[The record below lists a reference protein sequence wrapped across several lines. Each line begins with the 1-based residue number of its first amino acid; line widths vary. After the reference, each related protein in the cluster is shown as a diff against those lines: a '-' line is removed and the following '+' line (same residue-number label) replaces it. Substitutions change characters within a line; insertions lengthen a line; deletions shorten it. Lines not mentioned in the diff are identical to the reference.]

1 MSINNPI
8 QDVIDR
14 IKSDLEKLEQEVAPT
29 RPDLADP
36 NTKQQKA
43 KELDAFFVD
52 RINLFKDADLGVG
65 LPENNDWE
73 YPVLE
78 RRKIALM
85 HLFAEAQ
92 ERFGDKYPELDI
104 ADQLMRINGP
114 LATLSFQTLDQ
125 DTTRSLP
132 WRSGCWITSKPTMCM
147 RKRSDTS
154 PPPAGRSTASIS
166 PIFPTRS
173 IMMTS

>member
-29 RPDLADP
+29 RPELADP
-36 NTKQQKA
+36 STKQQKA

-52 RINLFKDADLGVG
+52 RINLFKDADLGIG

-92 ERFGDKYPELDI
+92 GRFGDKYPELDI
-104 ADQLMRINGP
+104 ADQLMRFNGP

-125 DTTRSLP
+125 DYYAELAMAI
-132 WRSGCWITSKPTMCM
+132 WMLDHLKAN
-147 RKRSDTS
+147 DVY
-154 PPPAGRSTASIS
+154 
-166 PIFPTRS
+166 
-173 IMMTS
+173 

>member
-14 IKSDLEKLEQEVAPT
+14 IKSDLEKLEHEVAPT
-29 RPDLADP
+29 RSDLADP

-52 RINLFKDADLGVG
+52 RINLFKDADFGVG
-65 LPENNDWE
+65 LPENNNWE

-78 RRKIALM
+78 RRKIALL

-92 ERFGDKYPELDI
+92 ERLGDKYPELDI
-104 ADQLMRINGP
+104 ADQLVDALQCALVLG
-114 LATLSFQTLDQ
+114 
-125 DTTRSLP
+125 LP
-132 WRSGCWITSKPTMCM
+132 VQIILPGALLPQQPHVSPRSGHA
-147 RKRSDTS
+147 R
-154 PPPAGRSTASIS
+154 
-166 PIFPTRS
+166 PIAPRR
-173 IMMTS
+173 IPRGP